1 MEIKLTQIKVK
12 DLVRDYKDNQEL
24 GIVGYGGKLDIR
36 PPYQREFIYN
46 ANQRE
51 AVIDTVYNGF
61 PLNVMYWGTREDST
75 FEVIDGQQRT
85 ISLCQYVS
93 GEFSYN
99 MRYFGNLQL
108 DEQEKILNYELQVY
122 VCTGTDS
129 EKLKW
134 FKTINI
140 AGEKLTNQE
149 LLNAV
154 FAGPWL
160 SDAKRHFSK
169 SNCPAHQI
177 GKDYVSGSPIRQE
190 YLETALDW
198 ISEGNIEVYMG
209 KHQKCPNANELWLY
223 YQSVIAWAAATFTKT
238 RKEMKSV
245 DWGMLYNKYK
255 DVPQDSAKL
264 EEEVSRLMKD
274 SDVTAKKG
282 IYPYLLTGNEKY
294 LSIRA
299 FDDNTK
305 REVYERQ
312 LGICPCC
319 GKRYEI
325 EEMHADHITPWSK
338 GGRTIA
344 DNCQMLCAD
353 CNRKKGNK

>member
-61 PLNVMYWGTREDST
+61 PLNVMYWGTREDGT

-299 FDDNTK
+299 FDDNMK